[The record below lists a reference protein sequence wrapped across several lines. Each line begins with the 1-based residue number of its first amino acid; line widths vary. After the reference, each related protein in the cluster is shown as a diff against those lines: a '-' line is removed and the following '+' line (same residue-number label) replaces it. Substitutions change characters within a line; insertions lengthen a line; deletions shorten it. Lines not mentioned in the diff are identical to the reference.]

1 VSYVGV
7 ARVSPLPASGER
19 VGVRG
24 GPILM
29 RAVGLTLLKFLED
42 GIENASEIVHYIIVA
57 DAIDAVSH
65 AIERRCA
72 REIRGDFLIT
82 PMRRAID
89 FDD

>member
-1 VSYVGV
+1 VS
-7 ARVSPLPASGER
+7 RRQSFPSPRERGE
-19 VGVRG
+19 GWG
-24 GPILM
+24 EG
-29 RAVGLTLLKFLED
+29 LKFLED

-72 REIRGDFLIT
+72 REIQGDFLIT
-82 PMRRAID
+82 PMRRAVD